1 MEKNE
6 YIAEILRLK
15 KEKNAV
21 IIAHL
26 YQWPEI
32 QDIADFVG
40 DSLDLSRKARDTD
53 AEVIVFCGVWFM
65 AETAKILSPNKTV
78 LLPEKGAGCP
88 MADMITLE
96 DVQHLRKTHPK
107 AAVVCYVNS
116 SAEIKAVSDI
126 CCTSSNAVRVV
137 ESLAAEEIIFI
148 PDRNLGQ
155 YVARFFPNKK
165 FIFFDGYC
173 PTHNKISLADIERAR
188 IARPLA
194 PILVHPECTPEVIDH
209 ADFTG
214 STAQIIEYAQNSL
227 QEEFIIG
234 TESGILHRLEQLCPN
249 KKFYTLHAAMLCPNM
264 KKTRLQSV
272 YDALAKMQYQIEL
285 PEQIIEQAAISL
297 EKMLAV

>member
-1 MEKNE
+1 MQKNE
-6 YIAEILRLK
+6 YIEEILRLK

-40 DSLDLSRKARDTD
+40 DSLDLSRKARDTK
-53 AEVIVFCGVWFM
+53 AETIVFCGVWFM
-65 AETAKILSPNKTV
+65 AETAKILSPKKTV
-78 LLPEKGAGCP
+78 LLPEKEAGCP

-96 DVQHLRKTHPK
+96 DVEHLRKKYPH

-126 CCTSSNAVRVV
+126 CCTSSNAIKVV
-137 ESLAAEEIIFI
+137 ESLESEEIIFI

-155 YVARFFPNKK
+155 YVARFFPDKK

-173 PTHNKISLADIERAR
+173 PTHNKISLVDIQRVRAV
-188 IARPLA
+188 RPHA
-194 PILVHPECTPEVIDH
+194 PILVHPECIPEVIDH

-214 STAQIIEYAQNSL
+214 STAQIIEYAINSE
-227 QEEFIIG
+227 QKEFIIG
-234 TESGILHRLEQLCPN
+234 TESGILHRLEQLCPE
-249 KKFYTLHAAMLCPNM
+249 KKFYTLHAAMFCPNM
-264 KKTRLQSV
+264 KKTRLKSV
-272 YDALAKMQYQIEL
+272 YEALSKMQYKIEL
-285 PEQIIEQAAISL
+285 SEQIIKQATSSL